1 MSKEFIY
8 NEMMTH
14 IPVCSHKAPKNVLL
28 ISNSPAGIQ
37 AELARHTDI
46 NVTTGALDAI
56 ANGEDAAYDIVL
68 IDSTAAIS
76 RATYA
81 HLNRIVK
88 EDGLISSLNAS
99 LDDESA
105 SKEQLAA
112 IGEYF
117 KVVMPYKAE
126 DKTMILASKAYHPTA
141 DVILHRTDLIDGLSY
156 YNCDIHIS
164 SFAMPNYIRSTYR
177 GIIKN

>member
-8 NEMMTH
+8 NEMLTH
-14 IPVCSHKAPKNVLL
+14 IPVCSHKAPKSVLVV
-28 ISNSPAGIQ
+28 SNAPEGIEKELGRHAGL
-37 AELARHTDI
+37 E
-46 NVTTGALDAI
+46 VTTGSLDSI

-68 IDSTAAIS
+68 IDSTANIS

-99 LDDESA
+99 LDDEA
-105 SKEQLAA
+105 TTKEQLNA

-164 SFAMPNYIRSTYR
+164 AFAMPNYIRSTYR

>member
-8 NEMMTH
+8 NEMMAH
-14 IPVCSHKAPKNVLL
+14 IPVCSHKAPKSLLL
-28 ISNSPAGIQ
+28 ISNAPEGIKT
-37 AELARHTDI
+37 ELERHKGL
-46 NVTTGALDAI
+46 NVTVGGLDSI
-56 ANGEDAAYDIVL
+56 ASGEDTSFDIVL
-68 IDSTAAIS
+68 IDSSASIS

-88 EDGLISSLNAS
+88 EDGLISTLNAS
-99 LDDESA
+99 LDDETA
-105 SKEQLAA
+105 SKEQLSA

-126 DKTMILASKAYHPTA
+126 DKTMILASKEYHPTA

-164 SFAMPNYIRSTYR
+164 SFAMPNYIRSAYR

>member
-8 NEMMTH
+8 NEMMAH
-14 IPVCSHKAPKNVLL
+14 IPVCSHKSPKSLLL
-28 ISNSPAGIQ
+28 ISNAPEGIQ
-37 AELARHTDI
+37 TELARHIGLD
-46 NVTTGALDAI
+46 VTVGALDSI

-99 LDDESA
+99 IDDEA
-105 SKEQLAA
+105 TTTEQLNA
-112 IGEYF
+112 IGEYY

-126 DKTMILASKAYHPTA
+126 DKTMILASKEYHPTA
-141 DVILHRTDLIDGLSY
+141 DVILQRTDLIDGLSY
-156 YNCDIHIS
+156 YNCDIHVS

>member
-8 NEMMTH
+8 NEMLTH
-14 IPVCSHKAPKNVLL
+14 IPVCSHKAPKTVLL
-28 ISNSPAGIQ
+28 VSNAPEGMQ
-37 AELARHTDI
+37 TELARHAGL

-56 ANGEDAAYDIVL
+56 ANGEDNAYDIVL
-68 IDSTAAIS
+68 IDSTANIS

-88 EDGLISSLNAS
+88 EDGLIASLNAS
-99 LDDESA
+99 LDDEPA
-105 SKEQLAA
+105 SKEQLSA

-126 DKTMILASKAYHPTA
+126 DKTMILASKEYHPTA

>member
-14 IPVCSHKAPKNVLL
+14 IPVCSHKSPKNILL
-28 ISNSPAGIQ
+28 ISNAPEGMQ
-37 AELARHTDI
+37 AELARHAGM

-68 IDSTAAIS
+68 IDSAASIS

-81 HLNRIVK
+81 HLNRIIK
-88 EDGLISSLNAS
+88 EDGLISTLNSS
-99 LDDESA
+99 LDDETA
-105 SKEQLAA
+105 SKEQLSA

-164 SFAMPNYIRSTYR
+164 AFAMPNYIRSTYR

>member
-8 NEMMTH
+8 NEMLAH
-14 IPVCSHKAPKNVLL
+14 IPVCSHKAPKSLLL
-28 ISNSPAGIQ
+28 ISNAPEGIK
-37 AELARHTDI
+37 AELARHLGL
-46 NVTTGALDAI
+46 NVTVGGLDSI
-56 ANGEDAAYDIVL
+56 ASGEDASYDIVL
-68 IDSTAAIS
+68 IDSTSAIS

-88 EDGLISSLNAS
+88 EDGLISALNNS
-99 LDDESA
+99 LDDEA
-105 SKEQLAA
+105 TTKEQLNA

-126 DKTMILASKAYHPTA
+126 DKTMILASKEYHPTA

-156 YNCDIHIS
+156 YNCDIHVS
-164 SFAMPNYIRSTYR
+164 AFAMPNYIRSTYR

>member
-8 NEMMTH
+8 NEMMAH
-14 IPVCSHKAPKNVLL
+14 IPVCSHKAPKSLLL
-28 ISNSPAGIQ
+28 ISNAPEGIKK
-37 AELARHTDI
+37 ELERHNGLSI
-46 NVTTGALDAI
+46 TTGGLDSI
-56 ANGEDAAYDIVL
+56 AGGEDNSFDIVL
-68 IDSTAAIS
+68 IDSIADIS
-76 RATYA
+76 RVTYA

-99 LDDESA
+99 LDDEVS
-105 SKEQLAA
+105 SKAQLSA

-126 DKTMILASKAYHPTA
+126 DKTMILASKEYHPTA
-141 DVILHRTDLIDGLSY
+141 DVILHRSDLIDGLSY
-156 YNCDIHIS
+156 YNCDIHVS
-164 SFAMPNYIRSTYR
+164 SFAMPNYIRSAYR

>member
-1 MSKEFIY
+1 MGLEVLDKY
-8 NEMMTH
+8 L
-14 IPVCSHKAPKNVLL
+14 PQQNV
-28 ISNSPAGIQ
+28 
-37 AELARHTDI
+37 
-46 NVTTGALDAI
+46 
-56 ANGEDAAYDIVL
+56 
-68 IDSTAAIS
+68 
-76 RATYA
+76 
-81 HLNRIVK
+81 
-88 EDGLISSLNAS
+88 S
-99 LDDESA
+99 LDDETT

-156 YNCDIHIS
+156 YNCDIHVS
-164 SFAMPNYIRSTYR
+164 SFAMPNYIRSAYR